1 LETDIIIFSLNYLK
15 RLCKYLLIDSVTFF
29 KGVYVKV
36 EAYSDWIK
44 ENAEYK
50 EDAPSG
56 SDKTATVNLVSKL

>member
-1 LETDIIIFSLNYLK
+1 
-15 RLCKYLLIDSVTFF
+15 VTFF

-50 EDAPSG
+50 EDTPSG
-56 SDKTATVNLVSKL
+56 SDKTTTVNLVSKL